1 MKFFGNNKKDT
12 GETSSSPVVS
22 EKTKQS
28 ASLFKRTASKIG
40 DVLKNKFSKSE
51 ESSFEPMSNA
61 KYLGEIYKIMV
72 QNRDDAKLDRQQKI
86 NRREEEESEDQKRH
100 EEIIKAL
107 SLRRIPK
114 PKKVI
119 RRERKAEE
127 AAKKK
132 APPKQPTKPQ
142 PPKTQ
147 PKPQPQAPKPE
158 APKPQPQAPK
168 PQPQAPKPEAPKPQP
183 QAPKPEAPKPQP
195 QAPKPEAPKPQPQ
208 PPKPE
213 PPKPKPEPPKPQPPK
228 PEPPKPQPPK
238 KAEPVREAPKQP
250 PKKAEPVKEPP
261 KQPSAQPARPQPGK
275 TSATRMGREGEGLKG
290 LDSAAR
296 ASNIKKE
303 LNSLGASSVLAGG
316 ILLVASKETAAGET
330 LTEAGPVAY
339 KNTWRNMESGKS
351 KIPADKYKK
360 IAAKD
365 PSVPQSGPGAGTAYM
380 NFTFAKKWSGEKW
393 KSVIEDPDQNKFFEA
408 VGYHGGTKYMG
419 RSLIGITHEGTYK
432 AIGKFLG
439 LDLVNNPELINRDV
453 QTTTAA
459 TLAYLALL
467 AGNSLNAAL
476 SIEKMKAGYEK
487 GLRILNS
494 YTNQDDLDK
503 AVMLLTAGKGNVD
516 ISNVEQVRAA
526 FSGNGDR
533 PTYLRQQLESGKSAS
548 KLLGITTENLD
559 LHKESG
565 KSSPVSNNTTNNNYV
580 SEESANTNRVDDRP
594 AHKRK

>member
-183 QAPKPEAPKPQP
+183 QAPKPEAPKPQ
-195 QAPKPEAPKPQPQ
+195 
-208 PPKPE
+208 
-213 PPKPKPEPPKPQPPK
+213 PQPPK

>member
-61 KYLGEIYKIMV
+61 KYLGEIYKMMV

-142 PPKTQ
+142 PPK
-147 PKPQPQAPKPE
+147 PQ
-158 APKPQPQAPK
+158 
-168 PQPQAPKPEAPKPQP
+168 PKPQP

-213 PPKPKPEPPKPQPPK
+213 APKPQPPKPEAPKPQPPKPEPPKPQPPK

-238 KAEPVREAPKQP
+238 KTEPVREPPKQP
-250 PKKAEPVKEPP
+250 PKKAEPVREPP